1 MENIANN
8 IELLYDRAEKYTS
21 TSVKLLKLNAVDK
34 TSDLVASLSLVTAL
48 IAILAIF
55 SLFINIAISLYLGK
69 ILNDYALSFLIVSG
83 FYLFIGILVFIFREK
98 WIKIPIG
105 NLIISKLMKEKTFE
119 NAAN

>member
-8 IELLYDRAEKYTS
+8 IELLYDKAEKYTS